1 MAPTGMTEPQH
12 PAGSRGV
19 FRWVFE
25 NRRTGRITIA
35 QWPNVELGLFIVLA
49 VVLRVLHSSGSAHT
63 ALRVLA
69 DVALIAWSADEVVRG
84 VNPFRRALGAAFL
97 VATIIN
103 LA

>member
-1 MAPTGMTEPQH
+1 MTEH
-12 PAGSRGV
+12 TSGSRSL

-35 QWPNVELGLFIVLA
+35 QWPNVELGLFIILA
-49 VVLRVLHSSGSAHT
+49 VAPRVVHTSGNAHT

-69 DVALIAWSADEVVRG
+69 DVALLAWSADELVRG
-84 VNPFRRALGAAFL
+84 VNPFRRALGAAL
-97 VATIIN
+97 LMATIVN